1 MPKIGTETVAA
12 RIRNQNRM
20 HSRTT
25 SIYHGVSDL
34 VIGWCLRFFF
44 SKSSSDGLLSRRTVQ
59 QTFFYGEY
67 GHVCWTGGCMLSI
80 IEPEKKI
87 SKKIADGRGKCC
99 VQPHRALSVWKVCHA
114 FRLQLVQHTGGECR
128 RDIFCICSDRYLVEP
143 SLALPILRGIP
154 VTLQQFL
161 VGVLSASLF
170 FFF

>member
-1 MPKIGTETVAA
+1 
-12 RIRNQNRM
+12 
-20 HSRTT
+20 
-25 SIYHGVSDL
+25 
-34 VIGWCLRFFF
+34 
-44 SKSSSDGLLSRRTVQ
+44 
-59 QTFFYGEY
+59 
-67 GHVCWTGGCMLSI
+67 MLSI

-170 FFF
+170 FFFRKKCLMSIYNLSVMTDPPSMFPYGALFLYLRRGVH